1 MDSRKKVGIFTHYL
15 TASGKLQPGKE
26 KANKFSS
33 LQMAET
39 MAKIHGGTVR
49 QLNNSNSKD

>member
-1 MDSRKKVGIFTHYL
+1 MWIVEKKVGIFIHYL

-26 KANKFSS
+26 KANKFTSV
-33 LQMAET
+33 QMAET

-49 QLNNSNSKD
+49 QLDNSN